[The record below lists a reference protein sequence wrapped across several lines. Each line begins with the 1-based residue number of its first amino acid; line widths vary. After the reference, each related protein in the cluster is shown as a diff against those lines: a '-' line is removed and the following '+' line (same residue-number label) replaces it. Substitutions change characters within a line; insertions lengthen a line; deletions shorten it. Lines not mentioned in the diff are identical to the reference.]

1 MGNRYALSGA
11 AQIPSWVTGRRHDAS
26 GNATGTPAATR
37 VPAPET
43 SSAHTPGIPMSTI
56 VPRLAAAIRLA
67 GVHPAAAAAGT
78 PAQTPGGTALLLLI
92 LAVAFVVVVIRIN
105 GQLVSLV
112 SQLLQLATAVGL
124 SLLMIIMICAL
135 VIVIM
140 LHG

>member
-1 MGNRYALSGA
+1 L
-11 AQIPSWVTGRRHDAS
+11 QRRSDS
-26 GNATGTPAATR
+26 PESTR
-37 VPAPET
+37 RQLPRVHQPRRRAEPRC
-43 SSAHTPGIPMSTI
+43 SSS
-56 VPRLAAAIRLA
+56 
-67 GVHPAAAAAGT
+67 
-78 PAQTPGGTALLLLI
+78 I

-124 SLLMIIMICAL
+124 SLLMIIMICVL